1 MERRHI
7 ETFIKVSEKRSF
19 SKAAAELGYS
29 QAAITIQIQQLEASL
44 KVQLIDRFNKNIR
57 LTQAGKQF
65 LPHAYQ
71 IAREFEAA
79 ENFREGPLKGT
90 LRIGTVDSLATAIFP
105 DLLYEF
111 HQKFPQVEV
120 IIEMGKTTTLIE
132 KLHHNDLDMIYT
144 LDDKVYDPSM
154 KKVLSEAEEII
165 FVTAQKDLAK
175 QQDIA
180 LHDLMTYPF
189 ILTEKNA
196 SYRYELEKQLADLA
210 IDLKAVV
217 EVGNTDII
225 VNLLQRGIG
234 VSFLPR
240 FAVQDKL
247 KSGQLYALDV
257 EHKAVFMWGQVIYHR
272 QKYLTEAMASFI
284 DLLENHYQKS
294 HLEACL

>member
-19 SKAAAELGYS
+19 SKAAADLGYS
-29 QAAITIQIQQLEASL
+29 QAAITIQIQQLEKTL
-44 KVQLIDRFNKNIR
+44 GTQLFDRYNKNIR

-71 IAREFEAA
+71 IASAFERA
-79 ENFREGPLKGT
+79 EHFHQGPLKGT

-105 DLLYEF
+105 ELIYEF
-111 HQKFPQVEV
+111 HQKNPEVELV
-120 IIEMGKTTTLIE
+120 IELGKTDNLIE

-154 KKVLSEAEEII
+154 KKVISEAEEII
-165 FVTAQKDLAK
+165 FVSADQCLASQK
-175 QQDIA
+175 DIA
-180 LHDLMTYPF
+180 LTDLMNEPF

-210 IDLKAVV
+210 IDLKAMV

-225 VNLLQRGIG
+225 VNLLQRGVG

-257 EHKAVFMWGQVIYHR
+257 DHKAVFMWGQVIYHR
-272 QKYLTEAMASFI
+272 QKYISKSMSSFI
-284 DLLENHYQKS
+284 DLLENYYRTR